1 MCKCREKNKA
11 KASAGDS
18 LMEMFMAA
26 KEPLEFVSLDLNE
39 AAVLGSKVFVPARI
53 DRVLRG
59 ASLPHYKNRM
69 LTLVSHQQEVPVE
82 IRDWMRQDF
91 RYRGWFKAVPVSVQA
106 LELLET
112 EDDETLG
119 GDPVDV
125 VVTPSVTETPPVTPE
140 PKQESETPPVQDDP
154 KPESIFDLWGPDEIE
169 EANLTGEEGLLAY
182 AAYHHID
189 LGDATL
195 KADVMATILE
205 WYDANLD

>member
-1 MCKCREKNKA
+1 MCKCREKKA
-11 KASAGDS
+11 KVSAGAS

-26 KEPLEFVSLDLNE
+26 KEPLELVSLDLNE
-39 AAVLGSKVFVPARI
+39 SAVLGSKVFVPARI

-59 ASLPHYKNRM
+59 VSLAHYKNRM

-82 IRDWMRQDF
+82 IRDWMREDF
-91 RYRGWFKAVPVSVQA
+91 RYRGWFKAVSVSAQP
-106 LELLET
+106 LEILET
-112 EDDETLG
+112 EDDETIG
-119 GDPVDV
+119 GGQVDV
-125 VVTPSVTETPPVTPE
+125 VVTPSVTETPPVE
-140 PKQESETPPVQDDP
+140 DEP